1 MIRFDQQL
9 VAHYINY
16 IVSKKKGKFNIQQ
29 KKQSFNK
36 AKITQFIQFLQRMSN
51 QRKALK
57 GTVQYQGGIQQEDQW
72 NQLRNLK
79 IRTFYNPSRDHLLQ
93 RSSKVFYF
101 VNYFEKQLT
110 RPKFYYHFLIII
122 FFLQLIGSVSS
133 SQVQIQ
139 DKLLYY
145 FLKTC
150 EYTRVSPLLKDFLQ
164 IQQEAQGIL
173 INSLIIFLEVVFLIT
188 FYILGR
194 STTNLSD
201 KKFKKRLLLMGY
213 TTFFLEMQRWILFNI
228 QADITAS
235 MMFCVQGQQNL
246 EKRCQ
251 NNIQYSDDSLRYILI
266 VINIVLGVFLSV
278 INSIIHSIAQFIPIN
293 GLRSQFT
300 NLKLFDYS
308 FILIIHILSYLD
320 SQLSLFAFEILAVFY
335 FIQYFFS
342 YPLYTKNIS
351 YVYAVSL
358 NFFFAATILFHIRY
372 YKNLSDS
379 NFLYLFLVLGSFMAG
394 VLAQWERMQL
404 FKTRMF
410 DFSIF
415 REKPQETVNAL
426 QEVVHLLMEKTYQN
440 QMTLLGIFEVHQRE
454 CVDNFCPCQYQ
465 MILNEDFDVHKQ
477 VNNGSLVPIN
487 GFGKKSD
494 LEQFKTTRKNIYRDQ
509 EDIEEYDN
517 IQRIKNMSPT
527 DGKSLRQTLR
537 KSIMT
542 ATPKQAQFSKGTKT
556 QLFTEMV
563 NFQNNEL
570 KNKQQS
576 STTKSSKTS
585 TTNQS
590 NTKSRR
596 KSAVKQRTIKGSYKL
611 AKINFSVLQQDF
623 LSFKKW
629 TLTFVDY
636 QYEQLLRYL
645 YTSRNYQ
652 LLIGLGI
659 RYIYFEI
666 EIKANFIKALYFVR
680 KWAFHIDQKPYYFRV
695 VEKSLSDLIENE
707 IKNKDK
713 ALKYSIRKKDNL
725 EAKAYENFES
735 YVVIEEIKKF
745 FNQRLQEM
753 IKLKQFYFE
762 KLIQGF
768 SSLNDLYAEQKNII
782 KKGMVFKSKV
792 EAFYSYHQNS
802 PHLSKLL
809 TIFYAVLFQDLKKA
823 LFLED
828 KLKDSLKKVDY
839 YSSWYTISGL
849 EILQGNVA
857 TVIAHFRTK
866 VGKILKYSASAPMF
880 FGYKKLEFDS
890 LQSVNDVMPQII
902 GEKHDLFLERF
913 IDQGQSKILRQ
924 YRQTLAKNKK
934 GFIFP
939 IKLYINYFFELHND
953 FIFSSLIVRKQS
965 NSQYLFINQHGF
977 IDSFSQN
984 FYEFC
989 QIICPQVT
997 VQQLIHSNIYLFIE
1011 DLDTHL
1017 RECQQKSKI
1026 SNLKCVLKLNSRMN
1040 EMIIKFKN
1048 YWRKDKHY
1056 NRLMY
1061 HIIRVQEEYEDEFE
1075 EEENEDIY
1083 QFDIKANLILNQ
1095 FSLISGEQLILYILE
1110 IISIIPIKSDNGS
1123 MQKSNTQFSC
1133 YSQKMQNQV
1142 TSNAFIPSM
1151 TALINNKPSSDQCK
1165 SEKEASKQINFQE
1178 DKKQAQQDT
1187 HSTKITSNPIN
1198 SHDRLDYE
1206 ELINIQ
1212 SKNYINSQKSLKS
1225 LDENNKH
1232 IISQLDEMDQDLI
1245 FMNDSF
1251 QHKTNVVPKLNDNN
1265 NLRFISRVNDS
1276 YKIVENDWL
1285 GGGQNQKNNNIEQK
1299 LGYIPITISQKNIQS
1314 INSQHTQNNLT
1325 THGDLEQINLTH
1337 MVSPRGS
1344 LIDHS
1349 LAQINNQQEKIFHA
1363 LSNNN
1368 LSINDSHIMEIENI
1382 NCKSLS
1388 QLNDY
1393 NNQRALEFNQSRIIN
1408 LNKVPVEMSSSDSN
1422 SNIDQIDEVAN
1433 SESSSSKNK
1442 KIANKNY
1449 NIQFNNQSYWKSKSS
1464 KQIDIFQIENQQ
1476 TFIQKEEKN
1485 SQFTKGT
1492 IITNKDS
1499 KVSKRSSKKEIIMK
1513 IQQMTEKNNAINI
1526 ECTLSD
1532 ENDEEDEEAINYLMK
1547 NGKKNNNEQDENFSI
1562 RSEGK
1567 KEETET
1573 VSEKS
1578 SHLSEVAKKIEN
1590 IRRIVYTNKK
1600 PKFIALVKVIFLFI
1614 ICLHIFATIG
1624 SQIFSNNYVKKIID
1638 DSTLYEIQES
1648 TSLSFS
1654 QSISSV
1660 FGLQNDPN
1668 NQSFYQF
1675 NLNLSYSKLQSII
1688 NQLLN
1693 NYIDEYESLN
1703 VIINSQ
1709 YGLQNS
1715 ISNKLENFL
1724 SDIFQATS
1732 QNNFVG
1738 IQTSAN
1744 SIFQISQIMESL
1756 SQKIQESIDSTFQ
1769 MIKKMNLI
1777 IMILVVVLIFL
1788 SILIL
1793 IKINLRFRDIV
1804 KQYLY
1809 ISTRI
1814 SQNEAEQEYIK
1825 LSNIINFLEQNE
1837 DQYVKFNLQ
1846 HSHIF
1851 NSKQITNIR
1860 PLTFQKQEKHKH
1872 TQVLYN
1878 SINNQNLVFIKMIF
1892 FTILAASMS
1901 VTLQAVIFIVTKNQL
1916 NSLVEPLD
1924 QYKEY
1929 SQKIS
1934 QLTCL
1939 NTAHQLISYQP
1950 ELDPLKLSNQF
1961 VNNNIKQISSYY
1973 LENFQIIPI
1982 KGQQYYYSDQIQQ
1995 LNQANSC
2002 LILDSSPQLYKECN
2016 TINQGIFIEG
2026 LLRVLRK
2033 VFQFYS
2039 DTPAQN
2045 DPATFEYIRISML
2058 LLDILDLSQKYFQKS
2073 IELIES
2079 DEKIQKFILIIIGNI
2094 FIIIVYMILSIY
2106 LIRKMNQ
2113 NIELVKYSISFIPN
2127 KRLIEDN
2134 STIQLIKAI
2143 QN

>member
-1 MIRFDQQL
+1 
-9 VAHYINY
+9 
-16 IVSKKKGKFNIQQ
+16 
-29 KKQSFNK
+29 
-36 AKITQFIQFLQRMSN
+36 
-51 QRKALK
+51 
-57 GTVQYQGGIQQEDQW
+57 
-72 NQLRNLK
+72 
-79 IRTFYNPSRDHLLQ
+79 
-93 RSSKVFYF
+93 
-101 VNYFEKQLT
+101 
-110 RPKFYYHFLIII
+110 
-122 FFLQLIGSVSS
+122 
-133 SQVQIQ
+133 
-139 DKLLYY
+139 
-145 FLKTC
+145 
-150 EYTRVSPLLKDFLQ
+150 
-164 IQQEAQGIL
+164 
-173 INSLIIFLEVVFLIT
+173 
-188 FYILGR
+188 
-194 STTNLSD
+194 
-201 KKFKKRLLLMGY
+201 MGY
-213 TTFFLEMQRWILFNI
+213 TTFFLEMQKWILFNI

-251 NNIQYSDDSLRYILI
+251 NNIQYSDNSLRYVLI
-266 VINIVLGVFLSV
+266 VINIVLGVVLSA

-320 SQLSLFAFEILAVFY
+320 SLLSLFAFEILAVFY

-351 YVYAVSL
+351 YVYAVFL

-372 YKNLSDS
+372 YKELNDPS
-379 NFLYLFLVLGSFMAG
+379 FLFLFLILGSFMGG
-394 VLAQWERMQL
+394 VLAQWERFKL
-404 FKTRMF
+404 IKTRMF

-415 REKPQETVNAL
+415 REQPQETVNTL
-426 QEVVHLLMEKTYQN
+426 QEIVHLLMEKTYQN
-440 QMTLLGIFEVHQRE
+440 QMTLLGMFEVHQRE

-494 LEQFKTTRKNIYRDQ
+494 LEQFKTTRKNIYRDK
-509 EDIEEYDN
+509 EDIEEFEN
-517 IQRIKNMSPT
+517 IQKIKNMSPS
-527 DGKSLRQTLR
+527 DGKTLRQTLR
-537 KSIMT
+537 QSIMT

-590 NTKSRR
+590 NTMSRR
-596 KSAVKQRTIKGSYKL
+596 KSNVKQRTIKGNYKL
-611 AKINFSVLQQDF
+611 SKINFSVLQQDF

-645 YTSRNYQ
+645 YSSRNYQ
-652 LLIGLGI
+652 LLISLGI

-745 FNQRLQEM
+745 FNYRLQDM
-753 IKLKQFYFE
+753 IRLKQFYFE

-768 SSLNDLYAEQKNII
+768 TSLNDLYQEQKNII
-782 KKGMVFKSKV
+782 KKCMVFKNKV
-792 EAFYSYHQNS
+792 EAFYQFHQNS

-823 LFLED
+823 LFLEN

-839 YSSWYTISGL
+839 YTSWYTISGL

-866 VGKILKYSASAPMF
+866 VGKILKYSASAPVF

-977 IDSFSQN
+977 VDSFSQN

-1017 RECQQKSKI
+1017 RECQQKGKI
-1026 SNLKCVLKLNSRMN
+1026 SNLKCVLKLNTRMN

-1061 HIIRVQEEYEDEFE
+1061 HIIRVQEEYEDEIE

-1123 MQKSNTQFSC
+1123 LQKSNTQFSS

-1142 TSNAFIPSM
+1142 TSNGFIPSM
-1151 TALINNKPSSDQCK
+1151 TALINNKPSSDQYK
-1165 SEKEASKQINFQE
+1165 SEKEPSKQIQLQE
-1178 DKKQAQQDT
+1178 DKKQTQQDT

-1225 LDENNKH
+1225 LEDNNKH
-1232 IISQLDEMDQDLI
+1232 IISQLDEMDQDII

-1251 QHKTNVVPKLNDNN
+1251 QHKTNAVPKLNDNN

-1276 YKIVENDWL
+1276 YKIVESDWL
-1285 GGGQNQKNNNIEQK
+1285 GGGINQKNNNIEQK

-1314 INSQHTQNNLT
+1314 INSQNTQHNLT
-1325 THGDLEQINLTH
+1325 THGDCEQINLTH
-1337 MVSPRGS
+1337 MISPRGS
-1344 LIDHS
+1344 LIDNS

-1368 LSINDSHIMEIENI
+1368 LSINDSHIMEQENV

-1388 QLNDY
+1388 QLNDN
-1393 NNQRALEFNQSRIIN
+1393 NNQRVIDLNQSRIIN
-1408 LNKVPVEMSSSDSN
+1408 LNKVLNQSSSNSSN
-1422 SNIDQIDEVAN
+1422 ADKIEEVDN
-1433 SESSSSKNK
+1433 SESSSSQNK
-1442 KIANKNY
+1442 KIAIKNF
-1449 NIQFNNQSYWKSKSS
+1449 NVQFNNQNYRKSKSQ
-1464 KQIDIFQIENQQ
+1464 KQTDIFQMENQQ

-1492 IITNKDS
+1492 IITGKDS
-1499 KVSKRSSKKEIIMK
+1499 RVSKRSSKKDIIMK

-1532 ENDEEDEEAINYLMK
+1532 ENEDEEEEDQNQLMK
-1547 NGKKNNNEQDENFSI
+1547 NGNQQIDENFSI

-1573 VSEKS
+1573 ASEKS
-1578 SHLSEVAKKIEN
+1578 SHLSEIAKKIQN
-1590 IRRIVYTNKK
+1590 IHRIVYTIKK
-1600 PKFIALVKVIFLFI
+1600 PKYIILAKVIFLFI

-1624 SQIFSNNYVKKIID
+1624 SQIFSNNYVQKIID
-1638 DSTLYEIQES
+1638 NSALYEIQET

-1654 QSISSV
+1654 QVISSV
-1660 FGLQNDPN
+1660 FGLQNDSN
-1668 NQSFYQF
+1668 NKNFYQINLNQSYQ
-1675 NLNLSYSKLQSII
+1675 KLTTIV
-1688 NQLLN
+1688 NKLLN
-1693 NYIDEYESLN
+1693 SYISEYGSLN
-1703 VIINSQ
+1703 IILNAE

-1715 ISNKLENFL
+1715 ITNNLENFL
-1724 SDIFQATS
+1724 SDTYKAISQNSYQDIEAAASNIFQT
-1732 QNNFVG
+1732 
-1738 IQTSAN
+1738 N
-1744 SIFQISQIMESL
+1744 SIMVSL
-1756 SQKIQESIDSTFQ
+1756 SDKIQESIDSTFS

-1777 IMILVVVLIFL
+1777 IMILVVALVFL
-1788 SILIL
+1788 AILIL
-1793 IKINLRFRDIV
+1793 IKINLRFRDVI

-1825 LSNIINFLEQNE
+1825 LSNILNFLEQNE

-1846 HSHIF
+1846 HSHILNAQQMT
-1851 NSKQITNIR
+1851 NSR

-1878 SINNQNLVFIKMIF
+1878 SINDKSLIFIKMIF

-1901 VTLQAVIFIVTKNQL
+1901 VTLQAVIFVVTQNQL

-1934 QLTCL
+1934 QLSCL
-1939 NTAHQLISYQP
+1939 NTAHQLISYQSQ
-1950 ELDPLKLSNQF
+1950 LDPQQLSTQF
-1961 VNNNIKQISSYY
+1961 FNNNIKQISSYY

-1982 KGQQYYYSDQIQQ
+1982 KGQNYYYSDKMQQ
-1995 LNQANSC
+1995 LNQGNSC
-2002 LILDSSPQLYKECN
+2002 LILDSSTQLQQECN
-2016 TINQGIFIEG
+2016 LVNQGIFLEG
-2026 LLRVLRK
+2026 LLRVLRQI
-2033 VFQFYS
+2033 FQFYT
-2039 DTPAQN
+2039 DTPAKN
-2045 DPATFEYIRISML
+2045 DPATFDYIKVSMI
-2058 LLDILDLSQKYFQKS
+2058 LLDVLDLSQQYFQKS

-2079 DEKIQKFILIIIGNI
+2079 DEKVQKFILIIIGNI
-2094 FIIIVYMILSIY
+2094 FIIIVYLILFIY

-2113 NIELVKYSISFIPN
+2113 NIKLIKYSISFIPN

-2134 STIQLIKAI
+2134 STVQLIKSI